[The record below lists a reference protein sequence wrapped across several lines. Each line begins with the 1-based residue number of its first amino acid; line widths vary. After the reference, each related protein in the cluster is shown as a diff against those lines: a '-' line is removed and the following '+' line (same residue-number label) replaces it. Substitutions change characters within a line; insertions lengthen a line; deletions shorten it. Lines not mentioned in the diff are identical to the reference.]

1 MKGNKNL
8 LLGSSL
14 LLLLQEGLQGAV
26 LPGKGGQAAGQLC
39 FLLSGFAEPGLL
51 RLQLSSGLALH
62 RLTDL
67 LESLLVF
74 RWAGDIFRLLSL
86 LSCCY
91 LDQALCP
98 NKALLCLRWVPS

>member
-14 LLLLQEGLQGAV
+14 LLLLQRRLQAPI

-74 RWAGDIFRLLSL
+74 RWASDMSSIAVLENAFWKKLKTRGA
-86 LSCCY
+86 C
-91 LDQALCP
+91 
-98 NKALLCLRWVPS
+98 